1 MDAVALLNA
10 LMSLYAYQT
19 GMGVGRRT
27 FGLVVGSLFFLVK
40 EPVAATLLLAV
51 SLIAGEL
58 GGRAASRWVATKE
71 RKG

>member
-1 MDAVALLNA
+1 
-10 LMSLYAYQT
+10 MSLLRISKPEWAWA
-19 GMGVGRRT
+19 GVNV
-27 FGLVVGSLFFLVK
+27 LASSWGSLFFLVK